1 MLVVAPHADDETI
14 GCGGVIARHR
24 AQGDEVHIAVV
35 SDGDR
40 GDPEGRYPRDGY
52 VELRRDECRR
62 AARVLGAAE
71 PVFLGFR
78 DQELSLETG
87 LRDALAALLESLRP
101 ATVYHPPALE
111 MHPDHHAVGVAMTKL
126 AGRLSFAPRL
136 LAYETWV
143 PVVPTAVIDV
153 SEVWHLKRAA
163 LEQYASQLAY
173 NDYLQAASGL
183 AAYRAIFLP
192 GARFVEA
199 FAELRP
205 QRSGLA
211 RVRRALHR
219 LARR

>member
-1 MLVVAPHADDETI
+1 MLVVAPHPDDETI
-14 GCGGVIARHR
+14 GCGGVIALHR
-24 AQGDEVHIAVV
+24 AQGDEVHVAVV

-52 VELRRDECRR
+52 VELRREECRR
-62 AARVLGAAE
+62 AARVLGVAE

-78 DQELSLETG
+78 DQELARAAELG
-87 LRDALAALLESLRP
+87 RALATLLERLRP

-111 MHPDHHAVGVAMTKL
+111 MHPDHHAVGAAMTAL
-126 AGRLSFAPRL
+126 ASRLSFAPRL
-136 LAYETWV
+136 FAYETWV

-153 SEVWHLKRAA
+153 SEVWEVKRAA

-192 GARFVEA
+192 GARYVEA
-199 FAELRP
+199 FAETGP
-205 QRSGLA
+205 ARSGFTRL
-211 RVRRALHR
+211 RRALRR